1 MPALTNATD
10 TRYMALALQLAER
23 GLYSAHPNP
32 RVGCVVVSDDGIVGR
47 GWHRRAGEAHAEVN
61 ALAEAGA
68 RARGANVYVTL
79 EPCSHHGR
87 TPPCAQALVDAG
99 VARVVV
105 ATGDPN
111 PAVAGRGLALLEA
124 AGIETVSGVLE
135 EPARAL
141 NAGFL
146 RRMAGG
152 APWVRLKVAASLDG
166 RTAMASGESQWITG
180 PDARSDVQRLRA
192 RSGAIITGSG
202 TVLADD
208 PSLTVRAGQLGDP
221 GDKTLPPRQPLR
233 VVLDPHLRTAPD
245 ARVVTGEGQ
254 CLVVTTAAALSEDR
268 AGPLRD
274 GGAEVVT
281 VEPDGSGR
289 PALPAVLGLLAARG
303 INDVLMEA
311 GATLAGA
318 ALKADVID
326 EFWLYQAPTMLG
338 SRAKPMV
345 ELPLDRMAQQ
355 HRMEVWD
362 RRVVGADQRMIL
374 KPAGPAIK

>member
-1 MPALTNATD
+1 MPALTNASD

-32 RVGCVVVSDDGIVGR
+32 RVGCVVVSEGDIVGC

-68 RARGANVYVTL
+68 RARGASVYVTL

-111 PAVAGRGLALLEA
+111 PAVAGQGLALLEA
-124 AGIETVSGVLE
+124 AGIETLSGVLE

-202 TVLADD
+202 TVLDDD
-208 PSLTVRAGQLGDP
+208 PSLTVRPEELGEL
-221 GDKTLPPRQPLR
+221 GDKTLPPQQPLR
-233 VVLDPHLRTAPD
+233 VVLDPRLLTAPD

-254 CLVVTTAAALSEDR
+254 CLVVSTAAALEESR
-268 AGPLRD
+268 ARPLRD

-281 VEPDGSGR
+281 VDPDGSGR
-289 PALPAVLGLLAARG
+289 PALAAVLGLLAARG
-303 INDVLMEA
+303 INDVLIEA

-318 ALKADVID
+318 ALEADVID

-338 SRAKPMV
+338 SRAKPMA
-345 ELPLDRMAQQ
+345 ELALDRMAQQ

-362 RRVVGADQRMIL
+362 RRVVGADQRLIL
-374 KPAGPAIK
+374 KPAVSGH

>member
-1 MPALTNATD
+1 MTNASD

-32 RVGCVVVSDDGIVGR
+32 RVGCVVVSEGDIVGC

-68 RARGANVYVTL
+68 RARGASVYVTL

-111 PAVAGRGLALLEA
+111 PAVAGQGLALLEA
-124 AGIETVSGVLE
+124 AGIETLSGVLE

-202 TVLADD
+202 TVLDDD
-208 PSLTVRAGQLGDP
+208 PSLTVRPEELGEL
-221 GDKTLPPRQPLR
+221 GDKTLPPQQPLR
-233 VVLDPHLRTAPD
+233 VVLDPRLLTAPD

-254 CLVVTTAAALSEDR
+254 CLVVSTAAALEESR
-268 AGPLRD
+268 ARPLRD

-281 VEPDGSGR
+281 VDPDGSGR
-289 PALPAVLGLLAARG
+289 PALAAVLGLLAARG
-303 INDVLMEA
+303 INDVLIEA

-318 ALKADVID
+318 ALEADVID
-326 EFWLYQAPTMLG
+326 EFWLYLAPTMLG
-338 SRAKPMV
+338 SRAKPMA
-345 ELPLDRMAQQ
+345 ELALDRMAQQ

-362 RRVVGADQRMIL
+362 RRVVGADQRLIL
-374 KPAGPAIK
+374 KPAVSGH

>member
-1 MPALTNATD
+1 MPALTNASD

-32 RVGCVVVSDDGIVGR
+32 RVGCVVVSEGDIVGC

-68 RARGANVYVTL
+68 RARGASVYVTL

-111 PAVAGRGLALLEA
+111 PAVAGQGLALLEA
-124 AGIETVSGVLE
+124 AGIETLSGVLE

-202 TVLADD
+202 TVLDDD
-208 PSLTVRAGQLGDP
+208 PSLTVRPEELGEL
-221 GDKTLPPRQPLR
+221 GDKTLPPQQPLR
-233 VVLDPHLRTAPD
+233 VVLDPRLLTAPD

-254 CLVVTTAAALSEDR
+254 CLVVSTAAALEESR
-268 AGPLRD
+268 ARPLRD

-281 VEPDGSGR
+281 VDPDGSGR
-289 PALPAVLGLLAARG
+289 PALAAVLGLLAARG
-303 INDVLMEA
+303 INDVLIEA

-318 ALKADVID
+318 ALEADVID

-345 ELPLDRMAQQ
+345 ELALDRMAQQ

-362 RRVVGADQRMIL
+362 RRVVGADQRLIL
-374 KPAGPAIK
+374 KPAASGH

>member
-1 MPALTNATD
+1 
-10 TRYMALALQLAER
+10 MALALQLAER

-32 RVGCVVVSDDGIVGR
+32 RVGCVVVSEGDIVGC

-68 RARGANVYVTL
+68 RARGASVYVTL

-111 PAVAGRGLALLEA
+111 PAVAGQGLALLEA
-124 AGIETVSGVLE
+124 AGIETLSGVLE

-202 TVLADD
+202 TVLDDD
-208 PSLTVRAGQLGDP
+208 PSLTVRPEELGEL
-221 GDKTLPPRQPLR
+221 GDKTLPPQQPLR
-233 VVLDPHLRTAPD
+233 VVLDPRLLTAPD

-254 CLVVTTAAALSEDR
+254 CLVVSTAAALEESR
-268 AGPLRD
+268 ARPLRD

-281 VEPDGSGR
+281 VDPDGSGR
-289 PALPAVLGLLAARG
+289 PALAAVLGLLAARG
-303 INDVLMEA
+303 INDVLIEA

-318 ALKADVID
+318 ALEADVID
-326 EFWLYQAPTMLG
+326 EFWLYLAPTMLG
-338 SRAKPMV
+338 SRAKPMA
-345 ELPLDRMAQQ
+345 ELALDRMAQQ

-362 RRVVGADQRMIL
+362 RRVVGADQRLIL
-374 KPAGPAIK
+374 KPAVSGH